1 MTLRVAEPCASGL
14 GAVATG
20 LDLAED
26 VAPAASAALRRAY
39 AASPVLCIRGGP
51 ATPEA
56 FLRLARVFGT
66 PQIQLLGAFRDEA
79 FPEISYIER
88 GQRDTLG
95 DGKRITFGSHW
106 HTDDSYMAVPC
117 ASTLLY
123 GDVVPP
129 AGGDTSFANMHMA
142 YEALSDSLKVRIA
155 GLRAVHTYQ
164 SRRNV
169 SPVPRRTAE
178 EEARTP
184 PVSHPLVRTHPQTGR
199 KALYLNPNRIDRI
212 EGLPLAEGDA
222 LLDDLIA
229 CTTRPE
235 FVYVHA
241 WRADDVVIWD
251 NCCTM
256 HKASPHDGA
265 HPRRMTRILL
275 EGTAPA

>member
-1 MTLRVAEPCASGL
+1 MTLRVTDPGAAGL
-14 GAVATG
+14 GSVVTG
-20 LDLAED
+20 IDLAED
-26 VAPAASAALRRAY
+26 VMSAAGAALRRAY
-39 AASPVLCIRGGP
+39 AASPVLCIRGGR
-51 ATPEA
+51 ATLAA

-88 GQRDTLG
+88 GQRDTPG
-95 DGKRITFGSHW
+95 DGKRITFGAHW

-129 AGGDTSFANMHMA
+129 AGGDTAFANTRMA
-142 YEALSDSLKVRIA
+142 YEALPDSLKARID

-169 SPVPRRTAE
+169 SPVPKRTAA

-184 PVSHPLVRTHPQTGR
+184 PVSHPLVRTHPETGR

-229 CTTRPE
+229 RATRPE

-241 WRADDVVIWD
+241 WRAGDVVIWD
-251 NCCTM
+251 NRCTM

-265 HPRRMTRILL
+265 HPRRMMRILL
-275 EGTAPA
+275 EGTVPA